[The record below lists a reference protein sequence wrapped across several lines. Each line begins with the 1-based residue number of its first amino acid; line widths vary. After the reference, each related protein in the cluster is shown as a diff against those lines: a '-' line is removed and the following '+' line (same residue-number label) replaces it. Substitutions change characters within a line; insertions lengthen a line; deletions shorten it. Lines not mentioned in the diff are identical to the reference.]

1 MAKAGLLDGKQATT
15 WAGGEAEL
23 QRDFPAVKVQENTNV
38 VVDDGV
44 ITSNGSLVS
53 YQAAL
58 MLLSKIASEA
68 KAEEVADAIQYRRLS
83 QQPFIR

>member
-1 MAKAGLLDGKQATT
+1 
-15 WAGGEAEL
+15 
-23 QRDFPAVKVQENTNV
+23 
-38 VVDDGV
+38 VDDGV